1 MLGAICFF
9 VASVSSVPPN
19 GGAEPV
25 QFSVWAVQGL
35 KTGQTPKQFDAA
47 AEPVRRA
54 VEDLPYDVFRGI
66 YSGGTAVAPKTAS
79 RLELNASYTLV
90 ITCQE
95 RKGNNAAHIDIAVEL
110 LSTQAGAPPRQ
121 ALQTSMTVCTGR
133 KVRLGGLKMAE
144 GDLVI
149 VLEMTG

>member
-1 MLGAICFF
+1 MLGALCVF
-9 VASVSSVPPN
+9 VAAMTAAPPEP
-19 GGAEPV
+19 GGEV
-25 QFSVWAVQGL
+25 VCFSVWGVQVI

-47 AEPVRRA
+47 AAPVRRA

-66 YSGGTAVAPKTAS
+66 YTGETKVRPGAEARLAVNSA
-79 RLELNASYTLV
+79 YTLV

-95 RKGNNAAHIDIAVEL
+95 RRGQNAAHIDIAVEL
-110 LSTQAGAPPRQ
+110 VATPSDAPARR

-133 KVRLGGLKMAE
+133 KVRLGGLKLDE